1 MKSIILGTAGHI
13 DHGKTALVKALTGID
28 ADRLEEEKRRGIT
41 IDLGFAHLELPILS
55 DTLER
60 IDKNE
65 AVSPRSPD
73 RAGFARAG
81 VESPTTRRTAPQQE
95 QNGLKETKSTGGL
108 ERSDSIKLGFIDVPG
123 HERFVRNMLAGV
135 GGIDLVLLVIA
146 ADESIKPQTREHFE
160 ICRLLSIPRGI
171 TVITK
176 ADLVD
181 EDTLSVVR
189 LEIED
194 FVRGSFLDVSRS
206 PVVAVSALKGT
217 GLDELKR
224 EIIRLSAEVPARD
237 TEALFRLPI
246 DRVFTMK
253 GFGAVVTGTLIAG
266 KIKKEEEVEIFPS
279 RSRARVR
286 GVQVHSSAADQAIA
300 GQRTALNLAGVQL
313 EELARGMT
321 LAAPGVLE
329 PTQRIEVKISLL
341 KDARPLKNRS
351 RVHLH
356 AFSSETIAEVA
367 LQGVNELKPG
377 ATAFAQ
383 LRTAEPLLLLPGDR
397 AILRQFSP
405 VITIG
410 GAVVLDAFPL
420 PRQKPEMRE
429 KILNTL
435 SSGTRQDALLA
446 RIARR
451 GHQGLSVSDAVRET
465 GLKQSVLQPVI
476 AALGQQKQI
485 IQAGEFLLATAAAQ
499 KTREKL
505 AATLDAFHKANPL
518 VAGISKEELREK
530 LGLHQTVLESLLG
543 QLVRDKKVE
552 VSGEQVRLA
561 GRGVELKDEEAKAK
575 EQIERAF
582 AQAGLK
588 VPLMKE
594 VLDKLPVDKARA
606 QKLVTLLLRDRVLVK
621 LSDDLVF
628 HHTALDGLRQLM
640 ATQKSKTPKIDVPT
654 FKDLIGVTRKYA
666 IPLLEYLDQQRVT
679 RRVGDERIIV

>member
-41 IDLGFAHLELPILS
+41 IDLGFAHLEL
-55 DTLER
+55 
-60 IDKNE
+60 
-65 AVSPRSPD
+65 A
-73 RAGFARAG
+73 
-81 VESPTTRRTAPQQE
+81 APSGE
-95 QNGLKETKSTGGL
+95 KL
-108 ERSDSIKLGFIDVPG
+108 RLGFIDVPG

-135 GGIDLVLLVIA
+135 GGMDLVLLVIA

-181 EDTLSVVR
+181 EETLNVVR
-189 LEIED
+189 LEIDD
-194 FVRGSFLDVSRS
+194 FVRGSFLDSSRS
-206 PVVAVSALKGT
+206 PIVAVSALKGT

-224 EIIRLSAEVPARD
+224 EIARLAAEVPARD

-246 DRVFTMK
+246 DRVFAMK
-253 GFGAVVTGTLIAG
+253 GFGTVVTGTLIAG
-266 KIKKEEEVEIFPS
+266 SIKKDDEVEVFPS
-279 RSRARVR
+279 RRRARVR
-286 GVQVHSSAADQAIA
+286 GVQVHGAAAEQASA

-321 LAAPGVLE
+321 LATPGALE
-329 PTQRIEVKISLL
+329 PTQRIEVQISLL
-341 KDARPLKNRS
+341 KDAKPLKNRA

-356 AFSSETIAEVA
+356 VFTSETIAEVA
-367 LQGVNELKPG
+367 LHQGTELKPG
-377 ATAFAQ
+377 DTAFAQ
-383 LRTAEPLLLLPGDR
+383 LRTADPVLLLPGDR

-405 VITIG
+405 VVTIG
-410 GAVVLDAFPL
+410 GAVVLDAFP
-420 PRQKPEMRE
+420 PARQKKLEQLSFLQTLATGSRQEMLR
-429 KILNTL
+429 
-435 SSGTRQDALLA
+435 A
-446 RIARR
+446 RIDRR
-451 GHQGLSVSDAVRET
+451 GANGLALAAAVRET
-465 GLKQSVLQPVI
+465 GLKGSVLQPVI
-476 AALGQQKQI
+476 AALAQQKQI
-485 IQAGEFLLATAAAQ
+485 LQAGEFFVSQEAFRKA
-499 KTREKL
+499 REQAL
-505 AATLDAFHKANPL
+505 AALDAFHKANPL

-530 LGLHQTVLESLLG
+530 LALHPTVMEAVLADLM
-543 QLVRDKKVE
+543 RDKKSE
-552 VSGEQVRLA
+552 ITGEQVRLA

-594 VLDKLPVDKARA
+594 VLAALPVDKARA

-621 LSDDLVF
+621 LADDLVF
-628 HHTALDGLRQLM
+628 HQSALHGLRQLM
-640 ATQKSKTPKIDVPT
+640 AAQKNKSPKIDVAT
-654 FKDLIGVTRKYA
+654 FKDLLGVTRKYA

-679 RRVGDERIIV
+679 RRVGDERIIL

>member
-1 MKSIILGTAGHI
+1 MKSIIIGTAGHI

-41 IDLGFAHLELPILS
+41 IDLGFAHLELDIPGGKA
-55 DTLER
+55 DH
-60 IDKNE
+60 
-65 AVSPRSPD
+65 
-73 RAGFARAG
+73 
-81 VESPTTRRTAPQQE
+81 APSRLQGE
-95 QNGLKETKSTGGL
+95 QNALKATRISSGL
-108 ERSDSIKLGFIDVPG
+108 ERSDRIRLAFIDVPG

-135 GGIDLVLLVIA
+135 GGIDLVLMVIA

-176 ADLVD
+176 ADMVD
-181 EDTLSVVR
+181 EDTLSVAR
-189 LEIED
+189 MEIED
-194 FVRGSFLDVSRS
+194 FVRGSFLDISRS

-224 EIIRLSAEVPARD
+224 EIVRLAAEVPARD
-237 TEALFRLPI
+237 AEALLRLPI

-266 KIKKEEEVEIFPS
+266 KVKKEEEVEVFPG
-279 RSRARVR
+279 RKRARVR
-286 GVQVHSSAADQAIA
+286 GVQVHGSAGEQAIA
-300 GQRTALNLAGVQL
+300 GQRTALNLAGVQM

-321 LAAPGVLE
+321 LASPGVFE
-329 PTQRIEVKISLL
+329 PTQKFDVQISLL
-341 KDARPLKNRS
+341 KDAKPLKNRA
-351 RVHLH
+351 RVHFH
-356 AFSSETIAEVA
+356 AFTSETIAEVA
-367 LQGVNELKPG
+367 LRGVTELKPG
-377 ATAFAQ
+377 ASAFAQ

-420 PRQKPEMRE
+420 SRQKQDAVQRF
-429 KILNTL
+429 LQTL
-435 SSGTRQDALLA
+435 SSGNRQEALLA

-451 GHQGLSVSDAVRET
+451 GHEGLSLAAAVRET
-465 GLKQSVLQPVI
+465 GLKQSVLQPI
-476 AALGQQKQI
+476 ITALVQQKQI
-485 IQAGEFLLATAAAQ
+485 IQVADFLVASEAMQ
-499 KTREKL
+499 KTREKIL
-505 AATLDAFHKANPL
+505 GALEAFHKANPL

-530 LGLHQTVLESLLG
+530 LGLNQTVMEAMLA
-543 QLVRDKKVE
+543 QLTRDKKAE
-552 VSGEQVRLA
+552 VAGEQVRLA

-575 EQIERAF
+575 EQIEKAF

-606 QKLVTLLLRDRVLVK
+606 QKLVTLLLRDRVLIK
-621 LSDDLVF
+621 LADDLVF
-628 HHTALDGLRQLM
+628 HQTALQGLRQIM
-640 ATQKSKTPKIDVPT
+640 ATQKAKTPKIDVAT
-654 FKDLIGVTRKYA
+654 FKDLLGVTRKYA
-666 IPLLEYLDQQRVT
+666 IPLLEYLDQQRIT
-679 RRVGDERIIV
+679 RRVGDERIII

>member
-1 MKSIILGTAGHI
+1 MKSIIIGTAGHI

-41 IDLGFAHLELPILS
+41 IDLGFAHLEL
-55 DTLER
+55 
-60 IDKNE
+60 
-65 AVSPRSPD
+65 ASPSGEKIR
-73 RAGFARAG
+73 
-81 VESPTTRRTAPQQE
+81 
-95 QNGLKETKSTGGL
+95 
-108 ERSDSIKLGFIDVPG
+108 LGFIDVPG

-176 ADLVD
+176 SDMVD

-189 LEIED
+189 MEIED

-224 EIIRLSAEVPARD
+224 EIVRLAADVPTRD

-266 KIKKEEEVEIFPS
+266 KTAAGKVKQEEEVEVFPS
-279 RSRARVR
+279 RKRARVR
-286 GVQVHSSAADQAIA
+286 GVQVHGSAADQAIA
-300 GQRTALNLAGVQL
+300 GQRTALNLAGVQM

-321 LAAPGVLE
+321 LTAPGVFE
-329 PTQRIEVKISLL
+329 PTQKFEVQISLL
-341 KDARPLKNRS
+341 KDAKPLKNRA
-351 RVHLH
+351 RVHFH
-356 AFSSETIAEVA
+356 AFTSETIAEVA
-367 LQGVNELKPG
+367 LRGVTELKPG

-405 VITIG
+405 VVTIG

-420 PRQKPEMRE
+420 ARQKQEAAQRF
-429 KILNTL
+429 LQTL
-435 SSGTRQDALLA
+435 SSGNRQEVLLA
-446 RIARR
+446 RIVRR
-451 GHQGLSVSDAVRET
+451 GHEGLSLLAAVRET
-465 GLKQSVLQPVI
+465 GLKLSVLQPVI
-476 AALGQQKQI
+476 AILVQQKQI
-485 IQAGEFLLATAAAQ
+485 IQVGDFLLSSEALQ

-505 AATLDAFHKANPL
+505 LATVEAFHKANPL
-518 VAGISKEELREK
+518 VGGISKEELREK
-530 LGLHQTVLESLLG
+530 LGLHQTVMEAMLA
-543 QLVRDKKVE
+543 QLARDKKAE
-552 VSGEQVRLA
+552 VVAEQVRLA

-575 EQIERAF
+575 QQIEKAF
-582 AQAGLK
+582 ADAGLK

-621 LSDDLVF
+621 LADDLVF
-628 HHTALDGLRQLM
+628 HQTALNGLRQVM
-640 ATQKSKTPKIDVPT
+640 ATKKTKASKIDVGT

-679 RRVGDERIIV
+679 RRVGDERIIL